1 MGGNSILGG
10 YINCGHN
17 DHFRILHRCRR
28 ISSSSRTG
36 EVVNEGTDLDLAH
49 SPLPRYDLISNTML
63 WFVRETKN
71 SYTDCSSARPMVGL
85 LFAHFIL
92 CKYHNLIST
101 ENEMYGVEKINK
113 YGTFHF
119 LGKENLTMSNH
130 HVIAKFLGVE
140 CFSPMFSGKQTAYE
154 IQAIHSTLGIFLLV
168 LGPHI
173 GFIFQ

>member
-17 DHFRILHRCRR
+17 DHFRILHCRRR

-85 LFAHFIL
+85 VVHFIVPQ
-92 CKYHNLIST
+92 LIVR

-113 YGTFHF
+113 YGIPFPRKRK
-119 LGKENLTMSNH
+119 LDD
-130 HVIAKFLGVE
+130 VE
-140 CFSPMFSGKQTAYE
+140 PSRDRE
-154 IQAIHSTLGIFLLV
+154 ISWS
-168 LGPHI
+168 
-173 GFIFQ
+173 